1 MHTDLPPWATTERQ
15 DQIAGVT
22 DGKAW
27 DWHDELIA
35 AMAVQSQREKQA
47 KEQRERED
55 NERISCA
62 VRTVEDIGL
71 WSFIRL
77 YLSVRWECW
86 WWGIRLEDLKID
98 DVRLPTT
105 PQAQRLRAR
114 VWLTECHPRLRPVDL
129 MDSRPRGALRSP
141 APSPRPLQ
149 GQRC

>member
-86 WWGIRLEDLKID
+86 WWGIRLEDL
-98 DVRLPTT
+98 
-105 PQAQRLRAR
+105 
-114 VWLTECHPRLRPVDL
+114 
-129 MDSRPRGALRSP
+129 
-141 APSPRPLQ
+141 
-149 GQRC
+149 